1 MKKRFLFLAGLLAVS
16 AHSMETRFGIGL
28 ELSNTIIDGVR
39 NVGTQ
44 VTENNITTD
53 FPTISSGS
61 SITDAF
67 AGNHHIG
74 AKKSIAGL
82 KLTSDTKF
90 NSIFSLQGAIS
101 INGGSIDLN
110 HQKTGVYYL
119 EAQPASFYK
128 EFLRLR
134 IKPAY
139 SISIRGLFSFIDSFK
154 VGPEFRIQQY
164 KNTSSGQITTVP
176 VDGQVTGTMNSTT
189 QANFIDQFKA
199 TATDTVLITNDDDT
213 VGAPNNTNNP
223 INFPAGDSYTAQ
235 VTNALSQTTILAGS
249 SATNFTVLST
259 SVRSAENFYGIAAS
273 GMINEFILVNTGYV
287 TARAKQHTFKVDS
300 TINDS
305 LVQAMTGLSSAAEQ
319 FYFETKPP
327 SISQYYIETSM
338 YF

>member
-44 VTENNITTD
+44 VAENNITTT
-53 FPTISSGS
+53 FPTISSGNA
-61 SITDAF
+61 ITDAY

-90 NSIFSLQGAIS
+90 NSMFSLQGAIS

-110 HQKTGVYYL
+110 HQMTGVYYL

-154 VGPEFRIQQY
+154 VGPELRIQQY

-176 VDGQVTGTMNSTT
+176 VDGHVTGAMNATN
-189 QANFIDQFKA
+189 AHAFDQFGTTGNEVLLTNVTDPAA
-199 TATDTVLITNDDDT
+199 TSDNSGQVLG
-213 VGAPNNTNNP
+213 VAANNSK
-223 INFPAGDSYTAQ
+223 FTAQ
-235 VTNALSQTTILAGS
+235 ITKALSQTTILASS

-287 TARAKQHTFKVDS
+287 TAHAKQHVFKVDS

-305 LVQAMTGLSSAAEQ
+305 VVRAMTGLLSPADH
-319 FYFETKPP
+319 FNLETEPP

>member
-1 MKKRFLFLAGLLAVS
+1 
-16 AHSMETRFGIGL
+16 METRFGIGL

-44 VTENNITTD
+44 VAENNIITD

-61 SITDAF
+61 SISDAF

-90 NSIFSLQGAIS
+90 NSMFSLQGAIS

-139 SISIRGLFSFIDSFK
+139 SISIRALFSFIDSFK
-154 VGPEFRIQQY
+154 VGPEFRLQQY

-176 VDGQVTGTMNSTT
+176 VDGQVTGTMNST
-189 QANFIDQFKA
+189 NGNSIDQFKN
-199 TATDTVLITNDDDT
+199 TDTDNVFITNQAD
-213 VGAPNNTNNP
+213 GANPPNNNDSH
-223 INFPAGDSYTAQ
+223 IAFPAGNSFTAQ
-235 VTNALSQTTILAGS
+235 VTNALSQTTILASS

-305 LVQAMTGLSSAAEQ
+305 LVQAMTGLLSPADH
-319 FYFETKPP
+319 FKLETEPP

>member
-1 MKKRFLFLAGLLAVS
+1 
-16 AHSMETRFGIGL
+16 METRFGIGL
-28 ELSNTIIDGVR
+28 ELSNTVIDGVR

-44 VTENNITTD
+44 VAENNITTT

-90 NSIFSLQGAIS
+90 NSMFSLQGAIS

-154 VGPEFRIQQY
+154 VGPEFRLQQY

-176 VDGQVTGTMNSTT
+176 VDGQVTGAMSTT
-189 QANFIDQFKA
+189 NNGAEVAQFGTTGNEVLLTNVTDPANPA
-199 TATDTVLITNDDDT
+199 
-213 VGAPNNTNNP
+213 NNSASAISMVNANR
-223 INFPAGDSYTAQ
+223 NFTAQ
-235 VTNALSQTTILAGS
+235 ITKALSQTTILASS

-287 TARAKQHTFKVDS
+287 TAHAKQHVFKVDS
-300 TINDS
+300 TINDG
-305 LVQAMTGLSSAAEQ
+305 VVRAMTGLLSPADH
-319 FYFETKPP
+319 FNLETEPP